1 MYVLHMIEKA
11 RTFKSANHI
20 KIKIITCHRVREDAC
35 ICFGKQYHS
44 LMLAESVSQYSI
56 KF

>member
-1 MYVLHMIEKA
+1 MIEKA

-20 KIKIITCHRVREDAC
+20 KIKIITCHRVMEDAC